1 MLEGWNDAVEIV
13 KTVEA
18 VQIVET
24 VKIVNTSKRQKKTLS
39 LAAAQRA
46 QGGKTFWL

>member
-1 MLEGWNDAVEIV
+1 MADNSKSRSLVE
-13 KTVEA
+13 TVEA